1 MKVTTLIGFTSA
13 LAVQFALGTNQTNTP
28 APPKPIGRHVQ
39 PDISKWDLNHNGK
52 LDADEMEAYR
62 RDQVK
67 QRHDEVQRHIEQ
79 MSANAKASAE
89 LQRLEAGAR
98 GSNTVVVPNGF
109 WRKFDENGNGV
120 LEPEEREK
128 YKQALAKLRAAQQAA
143 PPSTNRPTANSSA
156 QRANAA
162 PAR

>member
-1 MKVTTLIGFTSA
+1 MRTIIAFTSVLVA
-13 LAVQFALGTNQTNTP
+13 QLALGGNETNAPTP
-28 APPKPIGRHVQ
+28 PRPICRHVQ
-39 PDISKWDLNHNGK
+39 PDIAKWDLNHNGK

-62 RDQVK
+62 RDQMK
-67 QRHDEVQRHIEQ
+67 QRHDEMQRHMEQ
-79 MSANAKASAE
+79 MNANAKASAE
-89 LQRLEAGAR
+89 LQRLEAAAR
-98 GSNTVVVPNGF
+98 RSNTVVVPNGF

-143 PPSTNRPTANSSA
+143 PSSTNRPTANSSA
-156 QRANAA
+156 QRTNAV

>member
-1 MKVTTLIGFTSA
+1 MKTTTLIAFASA
-13 LAVQFALGTNQTNTP
+13 LTIQLALAANQTNTP

-52 LDADEMEAYR
+52 LDPDEMEAYR

-67 QRHDEVQRHIEQ
+67 QRHDEMQRHVEQ
-79 MSANAKASAE
+79 MNANAKASAE
-89 LQRLEAGAR
+89 LQRLEAAAR

-128 YKQALAKLRAAQQAA
+128 YKQALVELRVAQA

-156 QRANAA
+156 QRTNAV